1 MGMEINLSNLPL
13 STLQGIFTPEQINEL
28 GGYQNL
34 SNVSA
39 DKLLTILA
47 EAVTA
52 QGNQVSIVDD
62 IDTPNTKASDGQ
74 KNLEKIIALLQMMTD
89 EKQVKEAKQRLENDK
104 GAIKNQHQAQMDKIK
119 ESVEAAEKAEKNSK
133 VAKAFAWIGAAIAI
147 AVAAVACI
155 ASGGIAVGPCVAAL
169 LAVAS
174 LVVTSSDKV
183 SDAITKGLGKF
194 CNAVQKLFTGK
205 DLTKD
210 QQKMAGTIL
219 FTGIMLA
226 ASIATLCIPSNAVI
240 SIGQASEK
248 LARAA
253 SIIGIATK
261 VANGVMTV
269 GNTGVSLAGGILN
282 NQAAQASADTKEI
295 DRILKALEEMTEEE
309 KDLLQQL
316 LDQLQSSV
324 SGVMNLVDAQI
335 QTSRDIVTR
344 MGQSGAAMV

>member
-1 MGMEINLSNLPL
+1 
-13 STLQGIFTPEQINEL
+13 
-28 GGYQNL
+28 
-34 SNVSA
+34 
-39 DKLLTILA
+39 
-47 EAVTA
+47 
-52 QGNQVSIVDD
+52 
-62 IDTPNTKASDGQ
+62 
-74 KNLEKIIALLQMMTD
+74 
-89 EKQVKEAKQRLENDK
+89 
-104 GAIKNQHQAQMDKIK
+104 
-119 ESVEAAEKAEKNSK
+119 
-133 VAKAFAWIGAAIAI
+133 
-147 AVAAVACI
+147 
-155 ASGGIAVGPCVAAL
+155 
-169 LAVAS
+169 
-174 LVVTSSDKV
+174 VVTSSDKV
-183 SDAITKGLGKF
+183 SKAITEGLGKF
-194 CNAVQKLFTGK
+194 CNAIQKMFTGK
-205 DLTKD
+205 DLTK
-210 QQKMAGTIL
+210 QQQQMAGTIM

-240 SIGQASEK
+240 SIAQASEK

-295 DRILKALEEMTEEE
+295 DRILKALQEMTEEE